1 MELSENALV
10 VLEKRYLKKDTNG
23 SIVETPEQMFKRVAS
38 NISKADLLY
47 GASKSEARKTE
58 KEFYALMTNLE
69 FLPNSPTL
77 MNAGTDLQQLSA
89 CFVLPIEDSINSIYE
104 SIKYTAIIHKSG
116 GGTGFSFSKIR
127 PKGSPVG
134 STGGVASGPVSF
146 IKVFNASTEA
156 IKQGGRRRG
165 ANMGILRVDHPDIKE
180 FIIAKSKEGELNNF
194 NLSVAI
200 TDRFMDAYENDLDY
214 ELVDPFTNEVTTRL
228 PAREIMDR
236 IVEMA
241 WKTGEPGIIFI
252 DRINRANPTPKLGP
266 IESTNPCGEQPL
278 LPWESCNLGS
288 INLSKLVSDGSV
300 DYDSLERITWSAV
313 HFLDNVIDMNKYPIP
328 KIEEMT
334 KKNRKIGLGVM
345 GFADMLIKLGIPY
358 DSEEAL
364 RLADEVMGFIYKEA
378 KKASMALAKKRGVF
392 PNYRH
397 SIYYKKNERLRNAT
411 LTTIAPTG
419 SLSIIANSSSG
430 IEPIF
435 AIAYRR
441 KISLGE
447 FTEVH
452 PLFKEIA
459 HKEGFYSEKLIE
471 KIAHQGSIQGLKEIP
486 DGVKTLFRTAHDI
499 EPEWHIRV
507 QATFQKWVENA
518 VSKTVNFRHSAS
530 KEDIKKAYVLA
541 YELGCKGV
549 TVYRDRSR
557 EEQVLAKGEPKKPK
571 VRPRPKVT
579 RGMTLEMKTGCGD
592 LYVTI
597 NEDERGDPFEVFAQL
612 GKSGGCAASQ
622 TEAIGRLTS
631 LALRSGIK
639 IQHVIK
645 QLKSITCDRPFGVG
659 KNRVYSCADAVA
671 KALETYLEMKGSGL
685 PSIKENK
692 IVGAC
697 PDCGAS
703 GSLEHEGGCL
713 VCRSCGYT
721 ECI

>member
-1 MELSENALV
+1 MELSENAMV
-10 VLEKRYLKKDTNG
+10 VLERRYLKKDTNG
-23 SIVETPEQMFKRVAS
+23 QVVETAEQLFKRVAT
-38 NISKADLLY
+38 NISKADGLY
-47 GASKSEARKTE
+47 GASRSEVKKTE
-58 KEFYALMTNLE
+58 KKFNALMENFE

-77 MNAGTDLQQLSA
+77 MNAGTELQQLSA
-89 CFVLPIEDSINSIYE
+89 CFVLPVEDSINSIYE
-104 SIKYTAIIHKSG
+104 SIKYTAVIHKSG

-127 PKGSPVG
+127 PAGSPVG
-134 STGGVASGPVSF
+134 TTGGVASGPVSF

-165 ANMGILRVDHPDIKE
+165 ANMGILRVDHPDIMGFITAKAKE
-180 FIIAKSKEGELNNF
+180 RELNNF

-200 TDRFMDAYENDLDY
+200 TDRFMDALKNDADY
-214 ELVDPFTNEVTTRL
+214 ELVDPFTNEITARL
-228 PAREIMDR
+228 SSRVVMEK

-241 WKTGEPGIIFI
+241 WTTGEPGIIFI
-252 DRINRANPTPKLGP
+252 DRINRANPTPKLGD

-288 INLSKLVSDGSV
+288 INLSRIVRNGSI
-300 DYDSLERITWSAV
+300 DYDRLTRVTWSAV
-313 HFLDNVIDMNKYPIP
+313 HFLDNVIDMNRYPIP

-334 KKNRKIGLGVM
+334 KANRKIGLGVM
-345 GFADMLIKLGIPY
+345 GFADLLIKLGIPY

-364 RLADEVMGFIYKEA
+364 RVADDVMGSIYREA
-378 KKASMALAKKRGVF
+378 KKASKALAKKRGVF
-392 PNYRH
+392 PNYST
-397 SIYYKKNERLRNAT
+397 SIYQKRKERLRNAT

-452 PLFKEIA
+452 PLFKETA
-459 HKEGFYSEKLIE
+459 QRKGFYSEKLIE
-471 KIAHQGSIQGLKEIP
+471 KIARRGSIKELKEIP
-486 DGVKTLFRTAHDI
+486 DRVKVLFRTAHDI
-499 EPEWHIRV
+499 EPEWHIRM

-518 VSKTVNFRHSAS
+518 VSKTVNFRHSAT
-530 KEDIKKAYVLA
+530 KEDIRKAYMLA
-541 YELGCKGV
+541 YELGCKGI

-557 EEQVLAKGEPKKPK
+557 EEQVLAKGEPKKPR

-579 RGMTLEMKTGCGD
+579 KGMTLEMTTGCGD

-597 NEDERGDPFEVFAQL
+597 NEDEHGEPFEVFAQL
-612 GKSGGCAASQ
+612 GKGGGCAASQ

-631 LALRSGIK
+631 LALRSGIR
-639 IQHVIK
+639 IEHVIK
-645 QLKSITCDRPFGVG
+645 QLKNITCDRPFGVG
-659 KNRVYSCADAVA
+659 KNKAYSCADAVA
-671 KALETYLEMKGSGL
+671 KALGTYIETRGSEL
-685 PSIKENK
+685 PSVDENK

-721 ECI
+721 ECM

>member
-1 MELSENALV
+1 MELSENAIA
-10 VLEKRYLKKDTNG
+10 VLERRYLKKDTDG
-23 SIVETPEQMFKRVAS
+23 KIIEAPPDMFKRVAA
-38 NISKADLLY
+38 NIAKADLLY
-47 GASKSEARKTE
+47 GASKAEVKRTE
-58 KEFYALMTNLE
+58 REFHAIMQNLE

-77 MNAGTDLQQLSA
+77 MNAGTELQQLSA

-104 SIKYTAIIHKSG
+104 SIRHTAVIHKSG

-127 PKGSPVG
+127 PTGSPVG

-180 FIIAKSKEGELNNF
+180 FITAKAKEGELNNF

-200 TDRFMDAYENDLDY
+200 TDRFMDAFKNDSDY
-214 ELVDPFTNEVTTRL
+214 ELIDPFTHEVTTRL
-228 PAREIMDR
+228 SSKEVMDE

-241 WKTGEPGIIFI
+241 WRTGEPGIIFI
-252 DRINRANPTPKLGP
+252 DRINRANPTPKLGE

-278 LPWESCNLGS
+278 LAWESCNLGS
-288 INLSKLVSDGSV
+288 INLARMISNGGI
-300 DYDSLERITWSAV
+300 DYEKLERVTETAV
-313 HFLDNVIDMNKYPIP
+313 HFLDNVIDVNRYPIK

-334 KKNRKIGLGVM
+334 KANRKIGLGVM
-345 GFADMLIKLGIPY
+345 GFADLLIRLAIPY

-364 RLADEVMGFIYKEA
+364 RVADEVMGFIYREA
-378 KKASMALAKKRGVF
+378 KKASIQLATKRGPF
-392 PNYRH
+392 PNYRNSVH
-397 SIYYKKNERLRNAT
+397 RERNEKLRNAT

-435 AIAYRR
+435 AIAYTR
-441 KISLGE
+441 KISFGE

-459 HKEGFYSEKLIE
+459 QKDGFHSEKLIQ
-471 KIAHQGSIQGLKEIP
+471 KIAHQGSIQSLKEIP
-486 DGVKTLFRTAHDI
+486 DKVKALFRTAHDI
-499 EPEWHIRV
+499 QPEWHIRM

-518 VSKTVNFRHSAS
+518 VSKTVNFRHSAT
-530 KEDIKKAYVLA
+530 KEDVKKAYILA
-541 YELGCKGV
+541 YDLGCKGV

-557 EEQVLAKGEPKKPK
+557 EEQVLSKGKTERAKY
-571 VRPRPKVT
+571 RPRPRVT
-579 RGMTLEMKTGCGD
+579 KGMTLEMRTGCGD
-592 LYVTI
+592 LYVTV
-597 NEDERGDPFEVFAQL
+597 NEDEHGEPFEVFAQL

-639 IQHVIK
+639 LENVVK
-645 QLKSITCDRPFGVG
+645 QLKSISCDRPFGVG

-671 KALETYLEMKGSGL
+671 KALETYLEMNGGELTTVST
-685 PSIKENK
+685 NK
-692 IVGAC
+692 VVGAC

>member
-1 MELSENALV
+1 MKFSENTMV
-10 VLEKRYLKKDTNG
+10 VLEKRYLKKDTDG
-23 SIVETPEQMFKRVAS
+23 RVVETPEKLFKRVAK
-38 NISKADLLY
+38 NIAKADLLY
-47 GASKSEARKTE
+47 GASKNEVKKTE
-58 KEFYALMTNLE
+58 AEFSALMRNLE
-69 FLPNSPTL
+69 FIPNSPTL
-77 MNAGTDLQQLSA
+77 MNAGTELQQLSA

-104 SIKYTAIIHKSG
+104 SIKHTAIIHKSG
-116 GGTGFSFSKIR
+116 GGTGFSFTKIR
-127 PKGSPVG
+127 PKGSSVG

-146 IKVFNASTEA
+146 IRVFNASTEA

-180 FIIAKSKEGELNNF
+180 FITAKARETELTNF

-200 TDRFMDAYENDLDY
+200 TDRFMEALKDDADY
-214 ELVDPFTNEVTTRL
+214 ELVDVYSNEVSSRL
-228 PAREIMDR
+228 PAREVMDI

-252 DRINRANPTPKLGP
+252 DRINKANPTPKLGD

-288 INLSKLVSDGSV
+288 VNLSRFVKNGGV
-300 DYDSLERITWSAV
+300 DYERLSKVTWSAV
-313 HFLDNVIDMNKYPIP
+313 HFLDNVIDMNKYPIK

-334 KKNRKIGLGVM
+334 KGNRKIGLGVM
-345 GFADMLIKLGIPY
+345 GFADLLIMLGLPY

-364 RLADEVMGFIYKEA
+364 KIADDAMGFIFKET
-378 KKASMALAKKRGVF
+378 KKASMALAKKRGSF
-392 PNYRH
+392 PNYSR
-397 SIYYKKNERLRNAT
+397 SIYKKKGEKLRNAT

-435 AIAYRR
+435 AVAYRR
-441 KISLGE
+441 KISVGE
-447 FTEVH
+447 FNEVH
-452 PLFKEIA
+452 PLFREMA
-459 HKEGFYSEKLIE
+459 EKEGFYSEKLIE
-471 KIAHQGSIQGLKEIP
+471 KIVRKGSIQELKEIP
-486 DGVKTLFRTAHDI
+486 DRVKALFRTAHDI
-499 EPEWHIRV
+499 DAEWHIKM

-518 VSKTVNFRHSAS
+518 VSKTVNFQHSAT
-530 KEDIKKAYVLA
+530 KKDIRKAYDLA

-549 TVYRDRSR
+549 TVYRDGSR

-579 RGMTLEMKTGCGD
+579 KGMTLEMTTGCGH
-592 LYVTI
+592 LYVTV
-597 NEDERGDPFEVFAQL
+597 NEDQYGEPFEVFAQL
-612 GKSGGCAASQ
+612 GKGGGCAASQ

-631 LALRSGIK
+631 LALRTGIK
-639 IQHVIK
+639 IDHVAK
-645 QLKSITCDRPFGVG
+645 QLQSISCDRPYGVG
-659 KNRVYSCADAVA
+659 KNKVYSCADAVA
-671 KALETYLEMKGSGL
+671 RALATYLEMNGGPAPTVVES
-685 PSIKENK
+685 K

-721 ECI
+721 ECS

>member
-1 MELSENALV
+1 MELSENTMV
-10 VLEKRYLKKDTNG
+10 VLEKRYLKKNTNG
-23 SIVETPEQMFKRVAS
+23 QVTETPEQLFRRVAE
-38 NISKADLLY
+38 NIAKADGLY
-47 GASKSEARKTE
+47 GASKSEVKKTE
-58 KEFYALMTNLE
+58 KEFNALMENLE
-69 FLPNSPTL
+69 FIPNSPTL
-77 MNAGTDLQQLSA
+77 MNAGTELQQLAA

-104 SIKYTAIIHKSG
+104 SIKYTAMIHKSG

-165 ANMGILRVDHPDIKE
+165 ANMGILRIDHPDIKD
-180 FIIAKSKEGELNNF
+180 FITAKAREQELNNF

-200 TDRFMDAYENDLDY
+200 TNRFMDALKDDGDY
-214 ELVDPFTNEVTTRL
+214 ELVDPYTNEVTTKL
-228 PAREIMDR
+228 SAREVMDT

-252 DRINRANPTPKLGP
+252 DRINEANPTPKLGT

-288 INLSKLVSDGSV
+288 INLSKLVKDSRI
-300 DYDSLERITWSAV
+300 DYDNLARVTRSAV
-313 HFLDNVIDMNKYPIP
+313 HFLDNVIDVNRYPIP
-328 KIEEMT
+328 HIEEMT
-334 KKNRKIGLGVM
+334 KGNRKIGLGVM
-345 GFADMLIKLGIPY
+345 GFADLLIKLGIPY

-364 RLADEVMGFIYKEA
+364 RVADDVMGFVYREA
-378 KKASMALAKKRGVF
+378 KKASKALAKTRGVF
-392 PNYRH
+392 PNYPK
-397 SIYYKKNERLRNAT
+397 SIYSKRGERLRNAT

-435 AIAYRR
+435 AVAYRR
-441 KISLGE
+441 RISLGE
-447 FTEVH
+447 FNEVH
-452 PLFKEIA
+452 SLFKAIA
-459 HKEGFYSEKLIE
+459 QREGFYSEKLIE
-471 KIAHQGSIQGLKEIP
+471 KIAREGSIQGMKEIP
-486 DGVKTLFRTAHDI
+486 DGVKALFRTAHDI
-499 EPEWHIRV
+499 EPEWHIRMQSV
-507 QATFQKWVENA
+507 FQKWVENA
-518 VSKTVNFRHSAS
+518 VSKTVNFKHSATR
-530 KEDIKKAYVLA
+530 EDIRRAYMLA

-557 EEQVLAKGEPKKPK
+557 EEQVLAKGEPKKLK

-579 RGMTLEMKTGCGD
+579 KGMTLQMTTGCGD
-592 LYVTI
+592 LYVTV
-597 NEDERGDPFEVFAQL
+597 NEDQQGEPFEVFAQL
-612 GKSGGCAASQ
+612 GKGGGCAASQ

-631 LALRSGIK
+631 LALRTGIK
-639 IQHVIK
+639 IEHVVK

-671 KALETYLEMKGSGL
+671 KALGTYLEMNGGGMGSG
-685 PSIKENK
+685 SENK

-721 ECI
+721 ECS

>member
-1 MELSENALV
+1 MELSENTMV
-10 VLEKRYLKKDTNG
+10 VLEKRYLKKNTNG
-23 SIVETPEQMFKRVAS
+23 EVMETPEQLFKRVAT

-47 GASKSEARKTE
+47 GASKSEVKKTE
-58 KEFYALMTNLE
+58 REFNALMENLE
-69 FLPNSPTL
+69 FIPNSPTL
-77 MNAGTDLQQLSA
+77 MNAGTELQQLAA
-89 CFVLPIEDSINSIYE
+89 CFVLPIEDSITSIYE

-127 PKGSPVG
+127 PAGSSVG

-180 FIIAKSKEGELNNF
+180 FITAKDREGELNNF

-200 TDRFMDAYENDLDY
+200 TDRFMEVLKNDADF
-214 ELVDPFTNEVTTRL
+214 ELVDPYTSEVSMRL
-228 PAREIMDR
+228 PAREIMDM
-236 IVEMA
+236 IVDMA
-241 WKTGEPGIIFI
+241 WKTGEPGIVFI
-252 DRINRANPTPKLGP
+252 DGINKANPTPKLGD

-288 INLSKLVSDGSV
+288 INLSTFFKDGSI
-300 DYDSLERITWSAV
+300 DYDRLAKTTWSAV
-313 HFLDNVIDMNKYPIP
+313 HFLDNVIDTNRYPIP

-334 KKNRKIGLGVM
+334 KGNRKIGLGVM
-345 GFADMLIKLGIPY
+345 GFADLLIKLGIPY

-364 RLADEVMGFIYKEA
+364 GVADEVMGFVYNEA
-378 KKASMALAKKRGVF
+378 KKASKALAKKRGVF
-392 PNYRH
+392 PNYRSSVYH
-397 SIYYKKNERLRNAT
+397 ERNERLRNAT

-435 AIAYRR
+435 AVAYRR

-447 FTEVH
+447 FNEIH
-452 PLFKEIA
+452 SLFKEMA
-459 HKEGFYSEKLIE
+459 QKEGFYSEKLIE
-471 KIAHQGSIQGLKEIP
+471 KIARRGSIQGLKEIP
-486 DGVKTLFRTAHDI
+486 DRIKGLFRTAHDI
-499 EPEWHIRV
+499 EPEWHIRM
-507 QATFQKWVENA
+507 QAVFQKWVENA
-518 VSKTVNFRHSAS
+518 VSKTVNFGNSATR
-530 KEDIKKAYVLA
+530 EDIRKVYMLA

-557 EEQVLAKGEPKKPK
+557 EEQVLAKGEPKKAR

-579 RGMTLEMKTGCGD
+579 KGMTLEMTTGCGN

-597 NEDERGDPFEVFAQL
+597 NEDERGEAFEVFAQL
-612 GKSGGCAASQ
+612 GKGGGCAASQ

-631 LALRSGIK
+631 LVLRSGIK
-639 IQHVIK
+639 IEHVMK
-645 QLKSITCDRPFGVG
+645 QLKNITCDRPFGVG
-659 KNRVYSCADAVA
+659 KKKVYSCADAVA
-671 KALETYLEMKGSGL
+671 KALETYLEMNGSGS
-685 PSIKENK
+685 PSAVENK

-721 ECI
+721 ECS